1 MGLRH
6 GSQLKHLPCKYGDLS
21 QIPRTCVKPYMV
33 GYIHN
38 PHALAAGW
46 EAEMGESHGV
56 HEPDNFDIL
65 GAEQ

>member
-1 MGLRH
+1 
-6 GSQLKHLPCKYGDLS
+6 
-21 QIPRTCVKPYMV
+21 MV